1 MFARATRV
9 AAGISAPVGL
19 REDLGLAEVDLPKE
33 VAVLCIRLCTYM
45 HMIGSIKRKKLQSC
59 ADVKG
64 RDKSKR
70 SKVRDTRRIMYACT
84 HNAYLYVCMYM
95 RACLHAGTSRML
107 DHVRRPRET
116 RCVAIRLILSGSTRQ
131 IICTAKGG
139 WRVGGQREGG
149 EE

>member
-45 HMIGSIKRKKLQSC
+45 HMIGSIKRKKLPSC

-84 HNAYLYVCMYM
+84 HICIFICKYVY
-95 RACLHAGTSRML
+95 AGTSRML